1 MRQKEIDKEVKG
13 PIISLVDS
21 IFREGIEKGASD
33 IHMEPRKDTITVRYR
48 IYGVL
53 NIFSTLPKSLYEV
66 IATRIKVMANM
77 DITNKYT
84 WISWVSASS
93 GIRRYMPVEDRLT
106 GENWGY
112 FA

>member
-1 MRQKEIDKEVKG
+1 
-13 PIISLVDS
+13 
-21 IFREGIEKGASD
+21 
-33 IHMEPRKDTITVRYR
+33 
-48 IYGVL
+48 
-53 NIFSTLPKSLYEV
+53 
-66 IATRIKVMANM
+66 MANM

-112 FA
+112 FT